1 MALKDMAKFKE
12 KIFKILGDLNR
23 MQTIIG
29 DHIDDDIDGEIR
41 YALNPVYNTVYEAR
55 KTLMKLTP
63 LI

>member
-12 KIFKILGDLNR
+12 KIFKVLEDLNR
-23 MQTIIG
+23 VQTIIG

-41 YALNPVYNTVYEAR
+41 FALNPVYDAIFKAQ